1 MRNLIAQKSS
11 FLNALAWIFL
21 AAAALIAGCAGS
33 PGRTVQEID
42 RRHINTIRT
51 NWIQMQDDLD
61 AALMLDRPSRLSEMY
76 VR

>member
-1 MRNLIAQKSS
+1 MRNLIAQKLSS
-11 FLNALAWIFL
+11 PNALAWLFL

-33 PGRTVQEID
+33 PGRTAQEID
-42 RRHINTIRT
+42 RRHINTIKT

-61 AALMLDRPSRLSEMY
+61 SVLMIDRPSRLSEMY